1 MAAQPA
7 SARLSLSSTGVGIH
21 GALSDYVEHIK
32 DEALIIVQIE
42 TRGAVGRAEDLLML
56 SITHTK
62 QECAMNAEET
72 LFMICF

>member
-1 MAAQPA
+1 M
-7 SARLSLSSTGVGIH
+7 
-21 GALSDYVEHIK
+21 DCFEHIK

-72 LFMICF
+72 LFMIYF